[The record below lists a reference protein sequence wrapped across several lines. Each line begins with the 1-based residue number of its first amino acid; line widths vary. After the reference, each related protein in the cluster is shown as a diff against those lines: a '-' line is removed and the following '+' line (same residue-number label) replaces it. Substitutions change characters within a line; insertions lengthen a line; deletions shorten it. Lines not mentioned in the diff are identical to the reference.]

1 MRRYRRPDGMPRH
14 WLSCYVGDVLLLIPA
29 IILFCLM
36 MLFEKA
42 YSGLRRTA
50 VLLSRRTV
58 GRIEITS
65 EVVSVG
71 TAPTG
76 AALDKYQ

>member
-1 MRRYRRPDGMPRH
+1 MRRSRRPDGMPRH
-14 WLSCYVGDVLLLIPA
+14 WLSCYVGDVLLIIPA

-50 VLLSRRTV
+50 AYLMPWPMLTTLRDRGVSFLGRFRPRTA
-58 GRIEITS
+58 R
-65 EVVSVG
+65 
-71 TAPTG
+71 
-76 AALDKYQ
+76 

>member
-1 MRRYRRPDGMPRH
+1 MRRFRRPDGMPRH
-14 WLSCYVGDVLLLIPA
+14 WLSCYVGDVLLIIPA

-50 VLLSRRTV
+50 AYLMPWPMLTTLRDRGVSFLRHGRFKAPRTA
-58 GRIEITS
+58 R
-65 EVVSVG
+65 
-71 TAPTG
+71 
-76 AALDKYQ
+76 